1 MPQAQVGERRK
12 FGDKIGEWDGSAWR
26 EVTIQTTPT
35 PPPPSGPRAPV
46 AGRGTQFQQPSR
58 STIDAVADA
67 LPTVGGMVGGVV
79 GAAGGPVT
87 AIATSGLGGAAGEA
101 ARQGVR
107 NVTRVIAGEEP
118 EQVNAGSVAT
128 QGAVQGI
135 SQATGTAA
143 TKALGTGGRW
153 LMQHT
158 IRANP
163 TLLKEFR
170 TTAGKIA
177 DTLLEKGINVTEGGL
192 VKLQGL
198 ITATND
204 EIKSMVANAAGQI
217 PKQRVAAR
225 VAEVAGRVGRQT
237 NPTADLKAIG
247 DTVDEFI
254 NHPVM
259 KGDLS
264 PADAHGMKL
273 ATYQKLGKSYGEM
286 KGAEIEAQKA
296 LARGLKEEVADAV
309 PGVAAKNAE
318 EAELLAAGGALTRR
332 IALDSSADPLG
343 LLFAAS
349 NPSLF
354 IAGLINRQPII
365 KSMLARGMYG
375 TAAKASGVPENVIR
389 TAVYAVASGQE
400 DEK

>member
-12 FGDKIGEWDGSAWR
+12 FGDKIGEWDGSSWL
-26 EVTIQTTPT
+26 EVTIQAEPA
-35 PPPPSGPRAPV
+35 PAPQSGPRMPA

-58 STIDAVADA
+58 ERISAVADA
-67 LPTVGGMVGGVV
+67 LPAVGGAVGGVM
-79 GAAGGPVT
+79 GAPAGPVGS
-87 AIATSGLGGAAGEA
+87 IAMAGLGGAAGEA

-107 NVTRVIAGEEP
+107 GVQRAFTGEQP
-118 EQVNAGSVAT
+118 EGVDTGALVT
-128 QGAVQGI
+128 QGAVQGGA
-135 SQATGTAA
+135 QAIGAGA

-158 IRANP
+158 VRANP
-163 TLLKEFR
+163 ALLKEFR

-177 DTLLEKGINVTEGGL
+177 ETLLEKGINVTEGGL
-192 VKLQGL
+192 QKLQGL

-204 EIKSMVANAAGQI
+204 EIKSMVAAAPGAI
-217 PKQRVAAR
+217 TKKNVAAR
-225 VAEVAGRVGRQT
+225 VAPIAMRVGRQT
-237 NPTADLKAIG
+237 NPVADLNTVG
-247 DTVDEFI
+247 NTVDEFL
-254 NHPVM
+254 NHPVY

-264 PADAHGMKL
+264 PADAHAMKL

-318 EAELLAAGGALTRR
+318 EARLLAAGGALTKR

-354 IAGLINRQPII
+354 IAGLINRQPVI
-365 KSMLARGMYG
+365 KSMLARGMYNV
-375 TAAKASGVPENVIR
+375 AAKAAGVPENVIR
-389 TAVYAVASGQE
+389 SAVFAVASGQE